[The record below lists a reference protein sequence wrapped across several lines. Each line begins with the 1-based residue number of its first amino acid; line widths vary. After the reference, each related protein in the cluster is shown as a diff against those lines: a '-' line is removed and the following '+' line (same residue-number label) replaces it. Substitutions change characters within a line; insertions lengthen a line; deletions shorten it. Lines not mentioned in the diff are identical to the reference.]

1 MFSCEATEG
10 ALVSSSSKSSFF
22 FLSSASQLRNLSSGN
37 GCVCIGGGVNCRG
50 GRGVNLRGGGGIAKP
65 EGRVSLGGTGSDSSS
80 SISDTSLL
88 RSVFW
93 GIRFDSGQE

>member
-10 ALVSSSSKSSFF
+10 ALVLSSFKSSFF
-22 FLSSASQLRNLSSGN
+22 FLSSVSQLRNLSSGN
-37 GCVCIGGGVNCRG
+37 GCTGGGVNCQG

-80 SISDTSLL
+80 SISDTSEFISPSICSL
-88 RSVFW
+88 
-93 GIRFDSGQE
+93 GISI

>member
-1 MFSCEATEG
+1 MFNCKAIEG

-37 GCVCIGGGVNCRG
+37 GCVCTGGGVNCRG

-65 EGRVSLGGTGSDSSS
+65 EGRVSLGGMGSDSSS
-80 SISDTSLL
+80 SILDTSEFV
-88 RSVFW
+88 SPSICSP
-93 GIRFDSGQE
+93 GNSI

>member
-1 MFSCEATEG
+1 MFSCFATEG

-37 GCVCIGGGVNCRG
+37 GCVCMGGGVNCQG

-65 EGRVSLGGTGSDSSS
+65 EGRVSLGRTGSGSIS
-80 SISDTSLL
+80 SISDMSEFV
-88 RSVFW
+88 SPSICSP
-93 GIRFDSGQE
+93 GNSI